1 MQKSSNRL
9 NWDDLRYF
17 SALADTS
24 RISAAATRLGVN
36 YVTVSR
42 RIDRLE
48 ESLEKKLFSRT
59 NDGYFLTLD
68 GEELQKSLSTVTTT
82 LEDIAGSAGNTS
94 TVNRTVKVSM
104 VHSIADSLVLPTLAA
119 LQKKHPKLHIEIDTS
134 TRNVSITKRET
145 DIALRMALPESGD
158 YISRRLTNIDYIL
171 CGTENLAQHCREGRP
186 VPVVSYDQSL
196 SELPESKYL
205 LTHFGLD
212 QIAMQTNSATVQRS
226 AAMQGVG
233 IALLPKYLLQDSGL
247 SRIDMAEPVQREIWL
262 LARKNT
268 SQITGVRLVIDSLV
282 EFFKENKNLLVDE

>member
-1 MQKSSNRL
+1 MQKRSNRL

-17 SALADTS
+17 TALADTS

-82 LEDIAGSAGNTS
+82 IEEIAGTAGNTS

-104 VHSIADSLVLPTLAA
+104 VHSIADSLVLPTLGA
-119 LQKKHPKLHIEIDTS
+119 LQKKHPRLNIEIDTS

-145 DIALRMALPESGD
+145 DIALRMALPETGD
-158 YISRRLTNIDYIL
+158 YISRRLSNIDYIL
-171 CGTENLAQHCREGRP
+171 CGTEKLAQHCQEGHA

-196 SELPESKYL
+196 SELPESKYM

-212 QIAMQTNSATVQRS
+212 QIVMQTNSATVQRS
-226 AAMQGVG
+226 AAMQGIG
-233 IALLPKYLLQDSGL
+233 IALLPKYLIQDSGL
-247 SRIDMAEPVQREIWL
+247 SRINMAEPVQREIWL

-282 EFFKENKNLLVDE
+282 EFFKKNKDLLVDE